1 MRFMGQETSMPQ
13 EINAMNKDKVSYLAP
28 KVELIRL
35 QRPLHL
41 LVSVSVEAD
50 FEDWELGDEL

>member
-1 MRFMGQETSMPQ
+1 MGQETSMTQ
-13 EINAMNKDKVSYLAP
+13 EINTMNKDKVSYLAP

-41 LVSVSVEAD
+41 LVSVSIEAD

>member
-1 MRFMGQETSMPQ
+1 MRFMGQETSMTQ
-13 EINAMNKDKVSYLAP
+13 EINAMNNKVSYLAP